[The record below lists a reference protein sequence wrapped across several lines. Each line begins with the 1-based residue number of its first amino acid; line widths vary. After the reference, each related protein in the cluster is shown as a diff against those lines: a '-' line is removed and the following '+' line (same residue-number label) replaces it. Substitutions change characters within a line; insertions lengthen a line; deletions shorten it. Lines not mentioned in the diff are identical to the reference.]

1 MKKDIQRVSRK
12 KFIKGE
18 DIGRLLLKS
27 AAYAQTYNTSET
39 PLTAEILEELVARIP
54 NQLERDTYNKYA
66 ILYRNI
72 NAEYDNAM
80 REIQSTRVMINSLST
95 HLNTLSVIMSEIHDA
110 AEGESQYEIM
120 AITFRDI
127 AHPAREHIQ
136 ALQNQIIYKNFKYL
150 NAYKL
155 YIKGLSEVE
164 NLHTLKA
171 LYPEREIS
179 SLKRMYD
186 DYQDELYNAVYN
198 PAIPNTWEYLEGN
211 LIKDRREARKANIR
225 AMFGYVESPFSKF
238 EMLQEME
245 ADPETYRANLGYS
258 PIHYLQRFIQDDL
271 ASSLDRRCMITVL
284 EIMHNYEDELSVE
297 FDIQEGW

>member
-1 MKKDIQRVSRK
+1 MKKDIQRVSQK

-39 PLTAEILEELVARIP
+39 PLTAEILEALVARIP

-66 ILYRNI
+66 ILYRNM
-72 NAEYDNAM
+72 NTEYDNAM

-120 AITFRDI
+120 AITFHDI
-127 AHPAREHIQ
+127 AHPAREHIT
-136 ALQNQIIYKNFKYL
+136 ALQDQIVYKNFKYL

-211 LIKDRREARKANIR
+211 PIKDRREARKANIR
-225 AMFGYVESPFSKF
+225 AMFGYVESPTKKF

-245 ADPETYRANLGYS
+245 SEPADFRDNLGHRSIY
-258 PIHYLQRFIQDDL
+258 YLNSFIQNDL
-271 ASSLDRRCMITVL
+271 ASSLDRRCMVSVS
-284 EIMHNYEDELSVE
+284 EIMHNYEDELVAE
-297 FDIQEGW
+297 FDIQERW